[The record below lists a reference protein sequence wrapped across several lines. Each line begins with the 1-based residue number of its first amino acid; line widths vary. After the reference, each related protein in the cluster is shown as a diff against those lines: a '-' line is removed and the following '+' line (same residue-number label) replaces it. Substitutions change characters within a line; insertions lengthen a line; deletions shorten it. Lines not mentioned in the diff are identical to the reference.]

1 MGAPNY
7 GPVTANIVSGDF
19 RMEDF
24 AFDINEDVNI
34 CHRVS
39 VEAGWWHNEE
49 GVHLTTVPYYNELK
63 IAQIHGEVSEMLEG
77 IRKGKMDTHCPA
89 FTNEAVEAADVYIRL
104 LDYCGAR
111 SINLGAAVAAKMRY
125 NVTRADHTKEARNSP
140 GGKRY

>member
-1 MGAPNY
+1 MITTYTELVQRPLG
-7 GPVTANIVSGDF
+7 S
-19 RMEDF
+19 RM
-24 AFDINEDVNI
+24 AHMIADINNAVDI
-34 CHRVS
+34 CHGVS

-77 IRKGKMDTHCPA
+77 IRKGQMDTHCPE
-89 FTNEAVEAADVYIRL
+89 FTNEAIEAADVYIRH

-111 SINLGAAVAAKMRY
+111 GIDLGAAVAAKMRY
-125 NVTRADHTKEARNSP
+125 NVSRQDHTPEARKAP

>member
-1 MGAPNY
+1 
-7 GPVTANIVSGDF
+7 
-19 RMEDF
+19 
-24 AFDINEDVNI
+24 
-34 CHRVS
+34 

-77 IRKGKMDTHCPA
+77 IRKGEMDKHCPE
-89 FTNEAVEAADVYIRL
+89 FTNEEVEAADVLIRH

-111 SINLGAAVAAKMRY
+111 KLRLAEAVVAKMRY
-125 NVTRADHTKEARNSP
+125 NVTRADHTKEARNAP